1 MGKTLTYRVD
11 VKPELLRWARE
22 RADADV
28 ESLVGKFPKYRQW
41 ESGEIKPTY
50 KQLENFAKA
59 VHAGIGYFF
68 SSEPP
73 EETFPF
79 AEIHAIDGR
88 PLRRP
93 SPDLIDT
100 IYLCQ
105 LRQDWYREFVRL
117 REEDPS
123 PFIGSA
129 SLDDDAATVAEL
141 ILHDLGLGKHP
152 SSSNWNDLLQLL
164 IERADMVGVLVMVSG
179 VAINNTHRS
188 LNPEEFRG
196 FALAD
201 PFAPLIF
208 INGADT
214 KEAQL
219 FTLAHELA
227 HLWLDETDFSD
238 SRSEFC
244 SQPLV
249 EDRCDKIAAEMLVP
263 LTAMLKEFHK
273 VRERVKTVAD
283 IEQLFRVS
291 SSVAQYWMNCVDK
304 YLQQQGRRPH
314 DRKIKQLRNK
324 QMNIKVSYYSILTS
338 RLGSRFARAVVAD
351 TLEGR
356 TLFRDALHLLCISKI
371 KTFHKLAN
379 HLGISPIGGDV
390 SNTRRFIRNP

>member
-1 MGKTLTYRVD
+1 MTYRVD

-22 RADADV
+22 RADTRV
-28 ESLVGKFPKYRQW
+28 ESLIGKFPKYRQW

-59 VHAGIGYFF
+59 VHVGIGYFF

-79 AEIHAIDGR
+79 AEIRNKA
-88 PLRRP
+88 LQRP

-117 REEDPS
+117 KEEDPS

-129 SLDDDAATVAEL
+129 KLDDDAAIVAEL
-141 ILHDLGLGKHP
+141 ILHDLDLEKYQDFT
-152 SSSNWNDLLQLL
+152 NWNGLLQLL
-164 IERADMVGVLVMVSG
+164 IERADMIGVLVMVSG

-227 HLWLDETDFSD
+227 HLWLDKTGFSNNRLETS
-238 SRSEFC
+238 
-244 SQPLV
+244 SQQLI
-249 EDRCDKIAAEMLVP
+249 EDQCDEIASEMLVP
-263 LTAMLKEFHK
+263 LTAMLKEFQK
-273 VRERVKTVAD
+273 DGERLKTAAD
-283 IEQLFRVS
+283 VEQLFRVTPRI
-291 SSVAQYWMNCVDK
+291 AQYWVDCVDR
-304 YLQQQGRRPH
+304 YLWQKGRQPFGQE
-314 DRKIKQLRNK
+314 IKQLYNK
-324 QMNIKVSYYSILTS
+324 QMNNKVSYYSILTS
-338 RLGSRFARAVVAD
+338 RLGDRFARAVVAD

-356 TLFRDALHLLCISKI
+356 TLFRDALHLLGISKI
-371 KTFHKLAN
+371 KTFHKLAD
-379 HLGISPIGGDV
+379 HLGISPISSDV
-390 SNTRRFIRNP
+390 PNTRRFIGNS

>member
-79 AEIHAIDGR
+79 AKIHAIDGR

-105 LRQDWYREFVRL
+105 LRQDWYREFVHL
-117 REEDPS
+117 KEEDPS

-227 HLWLDETDFSD
+227 HLWLDKTDFSD
-238 SRSEFC
+238 SRPEIY

-273 VRERVKTVAD
+273 DRERVKTVAD

-314 DRKIKQLRNK
+314 GREIKQLRNK
-324 QMNIKVSYYSILTS
+324 QMNTKVSYYSILTS
-338 RLGSRFARAVVAD
+338 RLGNRFARAVVAD

-356 TLFRDALHLLCISKI
+356 TLFRDALYLLCISKI
-371 KTFHKLAN
+371 KTLHKLAD
-379 HLGISPIGGDV
+379 HLGIIPIGGDV
-390 SNTRRFIRNP
+390 SNTRRFIGSP

>member
-1 MGKTLTYRVD
+1 MTYRVD

-28 ESLVGKFPKYRQW
+28 ESLIGKFPKYRQW
-41 ESGEIKPTY
+41 ESGEIRPTY

-73 EETFPF
+73 EETFPLT
-79 AEIHAIDGR
+79 EINTIGGR
-88 PLRRP
+88 PVRRP
-93 SPDLIDT
+93 SPELIDT

-117 REEDPS
+117 KDEDPS

-129 SLDDDAATVAEL
+129 KMDDDAASVAEQ
-141 ILHDLGLGKHP
+141 ILHALDLEKRSVSL
-152 SSSNWNDLLQLL
+152 NLNRLLPVL
-164 IERADMVGVLVMVSG
+164 IERADMIGVLVMVSG
-179 VAINNTHRS
+179 VAINNTHRI

-196 FALAD
+196 FALTD
-201 PFAPLIF
+201 PFAPLVF
-208 INGADT
+208 VNGADT

-227 HLWLDETDFSD
+227 HLWLDKTGFSD
-238 SRSEFC
+238 GRIEIC

-249 EDRCDKIAAEMLVP
+249 EDQCDKIAAEVLVP
-263 LTAMLKEFHK
+263 LTATLKEFQK
-273 VRERVKTVAD
+273 DRERLKTVTD

-291 SSVAQYWMNCVDK
+291 SSVALYWKNCIDR
-304 YLQQQGRRPH
+304 YLQQQSRGPYGRE
-314 DRKIKQLRNK
+314 IKQLQAK
-324 QMNIKVSYYSILTS
+324 QVNSKGSYYSTLTS
-338 RLGSRFARAVVAD
+338 RVGSRFARAVVTD

-356 TLFRDALHLLCISKI
+356 TLFRDALHLLGISKM
-371 KTFHKLAN
+371 KTFHKLAD
-379 HLGISPIGGDV
+379 HLGISPRSSDV
-390 SNTRRFIRNP
+390 PNTRRLIGNSYE

>member
-1 MGKTLTYRVD
+1 M
-11 VKPELLRWARE
+11 
-22 RADADV
+22 
-28 ESLVGKFPKYRQW
+28 
-41 ESGEIKPTY
+41 
-50 KQLENFAKA
+50 
-59 VHAGIGYFF
+59 HAGIGYFF
-68 SSEPP
+68 LSEPP

-79 AEIHAIDGR
+79 AKIHAIDGR

-105 LRQDWYREFVRL
+105 LRQDWYREFVHL
-117 REEDPS
+117 KEEDPS

-141 ILHDLGLGKHP
+141 ILHDLGLGEHP

-219 FTLAHELA
+219 FTLARELA
-227 HLWLDETDFSD
+227 HLWLNKIDFSD
-238 SRSEFC
+238 SRPETC
-244 SQPLV
+244 SQPVV

-273 VRERVKTVAD
+273 DRERVKLVAD

-314 DRKIKQLRNK
+314 GREIKQLRNK
-324 QMNIKVSYYSILTS
+324 QVNTKVSYYSILTS
-338 RLGSRFARAVVAD
+338 RLGNRFARAVVVD

-356 TLFRDALHLLCISKI
+356 TLFRDALYLLCISKT
-371 KTFHKLAN
+371 KTFHKLAD
-379 HLGISPIGGDV
+379 HLGIGPIGGDV
-390 SNTRRFIRNP
+390 SNTRRFIGSPKKNFKNIIFLEQVV

>member
-1 MGKTLTYRVD
+1 MTYRVD

-28 ESLVGKFPKYRQW
+28 DSLVGKFPKYRQW
-41 ESGEIKPTY
+41 ESGEIRPTY

-79 AEIHAIDGR
+79 AEVHAIDGR

-129 SLDDDAATVAEL
+129 ILDDDATTVAEL
-141 ILHDLGLGKHP
+141 ILHDLDLERHP
-152 SSSNWNDLLQLL
+152 SFSNWNGLLQLL
-164 IERADMVGVLVMVSG
+164 IERADMVGVLIMVSG

-227 HLWLDETDFSD
+227 HLWLDKSGFSD
-238 SRSEFC
+238 SRLEIC

-249 EDRCDKIAAEMLVP
+249 EDRCDKIAVEMLVP
-263 LTAMLKEFHK
+263 LTAMLKEFQK
-273 VRERVKTVAD
+273 DRKRVKTVAD

-291 SSVAQYWMNCVDK
+291 SSVALYWMNCVDR
-304 YLQQQGRRPH
+304 YLQQQSRRP
-314 DRKIKQLRNK
+314 RSREIKQLRNK
-324 QMNIKVSYYSILTS
+324 QMNNNISYYSILTS
-338 RLGSRFARAVVAD
+338 RLGSRFARAVVTD

-356 TLFRDALHLLCISKI
+356 TLFRDALHLLGISKI
-371 KTFHKLAN
+371 KTFHKLAD
-379 HLGISPIGGDV
+379 HLGIGPRDSDAP
-390 SNTRRFIRNP
+390 NTRRFIGSS

>member
-1 MGKTLTYRVD
+1 MTYRVD

-28 ESLVGKFPKYRQW
+28 DALVERFPKYRQW
-41 ESGEIKPTY
+41 ESGEIRPTY

-73 EETFPF
+73 EETFPLT
-79 AEIHAIDGR
+79 EIYTIGGR

-93 SPDLIDT
+93 SPELIDT

-117 REEDPS
+117 KGEDPS

-129 SLDDDAATVAEL
+129 KMGDDAATVAEQ
-141 ILHDLGLGKHP
+141 ILNALDLEKRP
-152 SSSNWNDLLQLL
+152 VSSDLNRLLQVL
-164 IERADMVGVLVMVSG
+164 IERADMIGVLVMVSG
-179 VAINNTHRS
+179 VAINNTHRI

-196 FALAD
+196 FALTD
-201 PFAPLIF
+201 PFAPLVF

-227 HLWLDETDFSD
+227 HLWLDKPGFSD
-238 SRSEFC
+238 GQLEIC
-244 SQPLV
+244 SQQLV
-249 EDRCDKIAAEMLVP
+249 EDQCDKIAAEVLVP
-263 LTAMLKEFHK
+263 LTATLKEFQK
-273 VRERVKTVAD
+273 DRGRLKTETD

-291 SSVAQYWMNCVDK
+291 SSVAQYWINCADT
-304 YLQQQGRRPH
+304 YLQQQRVPPYGRE
-314 DRKIKQLRNK
+314 IKQLQAKQGINK
-324 QMNIKVSYYSILTS
+324 GSYYSILTS
-338 RLGSRFARAVVAD
+338 RVGGRFARAVVTD
-351 TLEGR
+351 TLEGG
-356 TLFRDALHLLCISKI
+356 TLFRGALHLLGISKL
-371 KTFHKLAN
+371 KTLHKLAE
-379 HLGISPIGGDV
+379 HLGISPRSSDM
-390 SNTRRFIRNP
+390 SNTRRLIGSSYE